1 MPPHHR
7 RGSSR
12 SFVLLLL
19 CLASPVALARH
30 HQPAAVQA
38 GEAGQFDYYLL
49 SLSWSPTYC
58 LTHAFDRAQCAGKGY
73 GFVLHGLWPQYD
85 AGGYPHNCTDRPL
98 PADAQALG
106 ATLYPSPRLVRHE
119 WAAHGTCSGMEAMT
133 YFRTADRATA
143 VVRMPDVFEAPR
155 ATLMMPG
162 EQIAAAFRAA
172 NPSLPEGSLAVT
184 CSRGQLSEVRVCLSR
199 ALVLRSCVRDVR
211 TSCPPGA
218 VAIRSTR

>member
-1 MPPHHR
+1 MRWP
-7 RGSSR
+7 
-12 SFVLLLL
+12 VLLLL
-19 CLASPVALARH
+19 CLAFPVAFARH
-30 HQPAAVQA
+30 HRPAAA
-38 GEAGQFDYYLL
+38 HEGDAGQFDYYLL

-58 LTHAFDRAQCAGKGY
+58 LTHASDRAQCAGQGY

-85 AGGYPHNCTDRPL
+85 AGGYPHNCTDRAL
-98 PADAQALG
+98 PADAAALG

-119 WAAHGTCSGMEAMT
+119 WAAHGSCSGLDATT

-143 VVRMPDVFEAPR
+143 VVRIPAMFEAPR
-155 ATLMMPG
+155 ATLMMPA

-172 NPSLPEGSLAVT
+172 NPSLPEDSLAVT

-199 ALVLRSCVRDVR
+199 ALALRTCGRQVGSV
-211 TSCPPGA
+211 CPPGP